1 MKKFNTLLS
10 IRKLPIFVLFLLMGQ
25 TAFAHN
31 GTIKGMVLDAETKTG
46 LPGANIQIN
55 SSPPEATYTDEL
67 GIFSF
72 TDLPSGEFQLRI
84 SYIGYADT
92 TVTITVKDHETS
104 SIKISL
110 TPAEINLPDVQ
121 ISSQA
126 SDNLQTISSLDI
138 QTRPV
143 NTSQDILRIVP
154 GLVIAQH
161 AGGGKAEQ
169 IFLRGFDIDHGT
181 DIRVTADGMPV
192 NMVSHAHGQ
201 GYADLHFLIPELVR
215 GVDFAKGNYDAT
227 AGDFA
232 TAGHVNFNTPNAL
245 DKSMVKLEAGQ
256 FDTYRGVAALDLLG
270 EAAKSRNQN
279 AWVAS
284 EYSFS
289 NSYFDNP
296 QNFTRFNLMGKYS
309 GLIGENQSITASF
322 STFRSS
328 WDHSGQIPLRA
339 IADGSITRFGAIDP
353 TEGGETSR
361 TNLNL
366 VFMKNLG
373 DKTFIKNQIYFVK
386 YDFELYSNFT
396 FFLQDSINGDQIRQ
410 KESRNIIG
418 YNGSWNKETKISG
431 KRLSTEAGFQL
442 RFDDITDDEL
452 SRTKNRKETT
462 ANLSLG
468 DVQEANAGFYL
479 NNTLELNHHWKVNL
493 GLRYD
498 QFYFSY
504 INDLDSAFLRQAV
517 MKGTLSPKLNIYYD
531 LTKSL
536 RFYANSGIG
545 FHSNDA
551 RVVVAQQG
559 NEILPKA
566 YGVEAGILVKPVP
579 SLLINASIWRMDL
592 EQEFVYVG
600 DEAVVEP
607 SGKTQRQGVDFSA
620 RWQLA
625 RWLYADVD
633 LNLTKPRAKG
643 EPKGADYIPL
653 APTKTSIGGL
663 TAQAKNG
670 FYGSLRYRYIGDRP
684 ANEDN
689 STVAQGQFVM
699 DALFG
704 LKKQR
709 YEIGFSIQNLLNSEF
724 NEAQFDT
731 TSRLQ
736 GELAPVTELHFTP
749 GTPFFLKGNVSY
761 FF

>member
-1 MKKFNTLLS
+1 MPSFSTIETKFSHFLTML
-10 IRKLPIFVLFLLMGQ
+10 LLMAAIAAQ
-25 TAFAHN
+25 AHN
-31 GTIKGMVLDAETKTG
+31 GTIKGMVLDADTRTG
-46 LPGANIQIN
+46 LPGANIRIN
-55 SSPPEATYTDEL
+55 STPPEATYTDEL

-72 TDLPSGEFQLRI
+72 TDLPSGEFQLTI
-84 SYIGYADT
+84 SFIGYADT
-92 TVTITVKDHETS
+92 TLTVRVKDQETTP
-104 SIKISL
+104 IRVSL
-110 TPAEINLPDVQ
+110 VPKEVNLPDIQ
-121 ISSQA
+121 ITSEA
-126 SDNLQTISSLDI
+126 TDNLQTISALDI
-138 QTRPV
+138 QTRPI

-181 DIRVTADGMPV
+181 DIRITADGMPV

-201 GYADLHFLIPELVR
+201 GYADLHFLIPELIR
-215 GVDFAKGNYDAT
+215 GVEFAKGNYDAT

-232 TAGHVNFNTPNAL
+232 TAGHVNFNTPAAL

-270 EAAKSRNQN
+270 NEAKTRNQN
-279 AWVAS
+279 AWIAS

-296 QNFTRFNLMGKYS
+296 QNFTRFNVMGKYT
-309 GLIGENQSITASF
+309 GLIGERQSITASF

-328 WDHSGQIPLRA
+328 WDHSGQIPQRA
-339 IADGSITRFGAIDP
+339 IADGTIGRFGAIDP

-373 DKTFIKNQIYFVK
+373 DRTFIKNQLYFVK

-410 KESRNIIG
+410 KESRSIIG

-431 KRLSTEAGFQL
+431 KRLTTEAGFQL
-442 RFDDITDDEL
+442 RFDDINDDEL
-452 SRTKNRKETT
+452 SRTKNRRQTT

-479 NNTLELNHHWKVNL
+479 NSTLELNHHWKLNA

-504 INDLDSAFLRQAV
+504 INELDSAFLRQSV
-517 MKGTLSPKLNIYYD
+517 MKGTLSPKLNLFYD
-531 LTKSL
+531 VNKSL

-566 YGVEAGILVKPVP
+566 FGAELGILVKPVP
-579 SLLINASIWRMDL
+579 SLLINASVWRMDL
-592 EQEFVYVG
+592 QQEFVYVG

-633 LNLTKPRAKG
+633 LNLTRPRAKG

-670 FYGSLRYRYIGDRP
+670 LYGSLRYRFVGDRP

-689 STVAQGQFVM
+689 STIAEGQFVV
-699 DALFG
+699 DALLG
-704 LKKQR
+704 LKKER

-731 TSRLQ
+731 TSRLK